1 MTEGPPAR
9 TDWVRSALERYEQ
22 PLLRYAVRFTGDM
35 DQARDVVQDTFLRL
49 CQAERAKV
57 DGHLAAWL
65 YTVCR
70 NRALDVRKKEDRMNP
85 VDTAQIESVDSGG
98 PGPAAV
104 AERHET
110 RSLVLEALD
119 GLSDEHR
126 EAFRLKFEDDLTYRE
141 ISQVMGVSLGK
152 VSNLMAAALDTV
164 RRRLRAGDHLGQ
176 EA

>member
-1 MTEGPPAR
+1 MAEGPPAR

-22 PLLRYAVRFTGDM
+22 PLIRYAVRFTGDVE
-35 DQARDVVQDTFLRL
+35 QARDIVQDTFLRM
-49 CQAERAKV
+49 CQADRAKV

-85 VDTAQIESVDSGG
+85 VDTAQIESVDSGR

-110 RSLVLEALD
+110 RGLVFEALE

-152 VSNLMAAALDTV
+152 VSNLMAAALETL
-164 RRRLRAGDHLGQ
+164 RRRLRADHHLGQ